1 MYCPKCGMRNPDD
14 ARMCRSCGAQ
24 LPKTPVPPEGTPY
37 GASGCVVP
45 RRSGLAI
52 AALVLGVVSIV
63 LFPVGLIAIILGIA
77 GIIVVEK
84 SGGRLTGR
92 AFAVLGV
99 LIPVFV
105 FCLIFV
111 LMMALY
117 PALARV
123 RNQARATACLANLK
137 QWGVIFS
144 MYTEDNDGYFF
155 RRETNG
161 TRCWWMDPLQ
171 PYCRDNKRLLFC
183 PEATKLYQEGDDNPL
198 WAWKIGDDS
207 GSYGLNAWVCNP
219 GQQDTTL
226 KPGVVIENYWKT
238 RHIERASNI
247 PVLLDA
253 AWFVGQPS
261 HTDNPVD
268 HPGVLRGGYE
278 FVVRGMGCFCINRH
292 SGSSNVL
299 FMDWSVRRVGIKEL
313 WTLKWHREFDTKG
326 PWTRAGGVQ
335 PSDWPPWMRNF
346 RDY

>member
-1 MYCPKCGMRNPDD
+1 MYCPKCGMQNPDD
-14 ARMCRSCGAQ
+14 AQMCRSCSAQ
-24 LPKTPVPPEGTPY
+24 LPNAPVP
-37 GASGCVVP
+37 SGDVVP

-52 AALVLGVVSIV
+52 AAFVLGVVSIV
-63 LFPVGLIAIILGIA
+63 FFPVGLIAIILGIA
-77 GIIVVEK
+77 GIIVIEK
-84 SGGRLTGR
+84 GGGRLTGR

-99 LIPVFV
+99 LIPVLV

-137 QWGVIFS
+137 QWGIVFS

-155 RRETNG
+155 RRETDG

-183 PEATKLYQEGDDNPL
+183 PEATRLYRKGDRTPF
-198 WAWKIGDDS
+198 AGWKIGNDS

-219 GQQDTTL
+219 GREGNGLQ
-226 KPGVVIENYWKT
+226 PGVLVENHWKNLQ
-238 RHIERASNI
+238 RAGASGI

-253 AWFVGQPS
+253 AWLESWPNHNENPLS
-261 HTDNPVD
+261 HPTALWYGD
-268 HPGVLRGGYE
+268 E
-278 FVVRGMGCFCINRH
+278 FAGRGMDCFCIDRH
-292 SGSSNVL
+292 GGCSNVL
-299 FMDWSVRRVGIKEL
+299 FMDWSVRRVGVKEL
-313 WTLKWHREFDTKG
+313 WTLKWHREFDTQG
-326 PWTRAGGVQ
+326 PWTRAGGVR
-335 PSDWPPWMRNF
+335 PTDWPPWMRNF